1 MKPTSQFNQKSRR
14 DSSDRAFRQGSSVP
28 LTDYNFQAPAVAS
41 VGGRRFGARPA
52 SIRSISQDY
61 FQNEARQS
69 FVREAVLFSI
79 IVMTAAVPI
88 INSGRELLH
97 LVRSFGAL

>member
-1 MKPTSQFNQKSRR
+1 MKPTSQLNQKSRR
-14 DSSDRAFRQGSSVP
+14 DSSDRAFRQSSSLP
-28 LTDYNFQAPAVAS
+28 LTDYNFQAPAANM
-41 VGGRRFGARPA
+41 GGRCYGSRRP

-61 FQNEARQS
+61 FQNEARHS
-69 FVREAVLFSI
+69 FVREAVLFSV

-88 INSGRELLH
+88 INSARELVH

>member
-1 MKPTSQFNQKSRR
+1 MKPTCQLNQKSRR
-14 DSSDRAFRQGSSVP
+14 DSSDRGLRQGSSLP
-28 LTDYNFQAPAVAS
+28 LTDYNFQAPAS
-41 VGGRRFGARPA
+41 NRGGRCYGSPQP

-61 FQNEARQS
+61 FNNEARHS
-69 FVREAVLFSI
+69 FVREAVLFSV

-88 INSGRELLH
+88 INSLRELVH